1 MEKCILAKV
10 LFIVANATV
19 SLITG
24 HSSHTDVR
32 LHKRKRDMKERKK

>member
-1 MEKCILAKV
+1 MFITEDGEMHFSKG

-24 HSSHTDVR
+24 RSSHTDVR
-32 LHKRKRDMKERKK
+32 LHKRKEI